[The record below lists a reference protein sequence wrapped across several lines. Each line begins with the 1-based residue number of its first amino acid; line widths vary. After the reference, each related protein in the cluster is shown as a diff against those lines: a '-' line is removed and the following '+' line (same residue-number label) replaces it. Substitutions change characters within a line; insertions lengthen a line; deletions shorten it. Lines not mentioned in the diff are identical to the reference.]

1 MPEGKEFL
9 RTYLPYD
16 ITEMKQYL
24 LIMGDLSADCAACKA
39 LGIDGYAARQC
50 PQCGTPFKYIT
61 SRRLET
67 HGEERFRLVRRMRE
81 KRPDLA
87 VIDYTDYIKTLG
99 HKKAR
104 DFFA

>member
-1 MPEGKEFL
+1 MAGAKEFL

-16 ITEMKQYL
+16 INELKQHL
-24 LIMGDLSADCAACKA
+24 LIWGDLSADCGACKT
-39 LGIDGYAARQC
+39 LGIDGYSAKQC
-50 PQCGTPFKYIT
+50 PQCGTSFKYIT

-67 HGEERFRLVRRMRE
+67 HGEERFRLVRRMQE
-81 KRPDLA
+81 KRPELV
-87 VIDYTDYIKTLG
+87 VIDYPDYIKTLG